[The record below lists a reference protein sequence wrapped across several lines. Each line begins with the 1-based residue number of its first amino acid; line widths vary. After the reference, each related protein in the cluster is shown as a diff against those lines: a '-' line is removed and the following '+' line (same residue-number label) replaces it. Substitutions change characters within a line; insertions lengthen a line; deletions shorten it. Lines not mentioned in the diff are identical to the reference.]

1 LTIVRLRTLSLAAAF
16 VAAAVLPGPALG
28 GARHLD
34 SPLRAE
40 IARAGAIPDAAG
52 VARTPA
58 AASSWGGVY
67 TTAGGSVTI
76 RVSDSY
82 PQDDAVGQRWAD
94 FLASLVH
101 GPELSTVTLFLAPL
115 SEVQS
120 RCGRGALACY
130 GSGLIV
136 APGEDPAADV
146 SAEAVVTHEYG
157 HHVASS
163 RSDAPW
169 DAVEYGTKRWA
180 SYENVCAQT
189 RAGRLFPGAEQDE
202 RYRLNP
208 GEAFAET
215 FRVLNQRRAGVPE
228 TPWTIVT
235 TSLYPDDTAL
245 SLVEQ
250 DVTSPWTHNTAA
262 TYSGTL
268 RRTAARSYSVA
279 TPYDGVFRV
288 TLRTAGVRVAVGI
301 YAGERRTLRAIAAAR
316 STRSLSGTVCGA
328 RTYRVRL
335 AAAGGSGSYRLTV
348 SKP

>member
-1 LTIVRLRTLSLAAAF
+1 VPVRALSLAAAV
-16 VAAAVLPGPALG
+16 VAAAASPGHSS
-28 GARHLD
+28 GATRHLS
-34 SPLRAE
+34 SPRAAD
-40 IARAGAIPDAAG
+40 IARAGAVPDASG
-52 VARTPA
+52 VVRTPA
-58 AASSWGGVY
+58 ASSSWGGVY
-67 TTAGGSVTI
+67 TTTGGSVTI

-82 PQDDAVGQRWAD
+82 PRDDAVAQRWAN
-94 FLASLVH
+94 FLGGLVH
-101 GPELSTVTLFLAPL
+101 GSELSTVTLFLAPL
-115 SEVQS
+115 DEVQA

-157 HHVASS
+157 HHLASS

-169 DAVEYGTKRWA
+169 EAVEYGTKRWA

-215 FRVLNQRRAGVPE
+215 YRVLNQRRAGVPE

-235 TSLYPDDTAL
+235 TSLYPDETAL
-245 SLVEQ
+245 SLTEQ
-250 DVTSPWTHNTAA
+250 DVTSPWTRNTTA

-268 RRTAARSYSVA
+268 RRSAARSYSVA
-279 TPYDGVFRV
+279 TPYDGIFRV
-288 TLRTAGVRVAVGI
+288 TLRTTGVRAAVSV
-301 YAGERRTLRAIAAAR
+301 YAGARRTLRATVRPR
-316 STRSLSGTVCGA
+316 STQSLSGTVCGA
-328 RTYRVRL
+328 RTYQVRL
-335 AAAGGSGSYRLTV
+335 AAAGGSGSFRLTV